1 MNRRN
6 FFTDL
11 AAGAAV
17 PAAAILLNKPA
28 PAELASVVD
37 RAKLN
42 NANVVVRAVGM
53 GKSNIPN
60 VPVTSQD
67 GRKYHFY
74 NDLVK
79 NKIVMI
85 NFFYAE
91 CTGIC
96 PRMTSNLLKVQ
107 KSLADQMGKGMF
119 IYSVSL
125 KPEQDSPKNLKAYAE
140 MHGIKPGSGW
150 LLLNA
155 ARADMESLRERLGF
169 KDSDPAL
176 DANVDEHTGILRF
189 GTDLYDH
196 WSGYPLLGKAETI
209 AEMVRQLDPKLPRRP
224 LFPV

>member
-6 FFTDL
+6 FFSGL
-11 AAGAAV
+11 AAAAV
-17 PAAAILLNKPA
+17 PGTVMLLNHKPA
-28 PAELASVVD
+28 KAE
-37 RAKLN
+37 
-42 NANVVVRAVGM
+42 VVRAVGM
-53 GKSNIPN
+53 GRLNIPN

-79 NKIVMI
+79 DKIVLI

-91 CTGIC
+91 CNGIC

-107 KSLADQMGKGMF
+107 KSLGDQMGKGTF

-125 KPEQDSPKNLKAYAE
+125 KPEQDSPKKLKAYAA

-155 ARADMESLRERLGF
+155 EHADMETLRERLGF
-169 KDSDPAL
+169 KDSDPVL
-176 DANVDEHTGILRF
+176 DADVDQHTGILRF
-189 GTDLYDH
+189 GTDVYDH

-209 AEMVRQLDPKLPRRP
+209 AEMVRQLDPNIPRRP
-224 LFPV
+224 LF